1 MGVVSFT
8 YFSKK
13 EKPATIPT
21 TMQAAADAKTQATA
35 NIFRIL
41 IKLGPTRLACLFF
54 SLFEVPGLNDI
65 LFVLLFF
72 LFFRAAIISYQEIRK
87 CLK

>member
-1 MGVVSFT
+1 
-8 YFSKK
+8 
-13 EKPATIPT
+13 
-21 TMQAAADAKTQATA
+21 MQATTDVKIQATA
-35 NIFRIL
+35 NIFKIL

-54 SLFEVPGLNDI
+54 FLLVLRSDLLRRVVFEVPGLNDI

-72 LFFRAAIISYQEIRK
+72 LFLLAAIISYQEIRN